1 MTINGKTMTLADVM
15 VSVKQPDETDADYIW
30 VAYDNTKERLPIATA
45 PSALQ
50 LAKIVGHSY
59 KSIYSYWSKYSRGL
73 VNTTKYAKVYVGG
86 DDDDE

>member
-15 VSVKQPDETDADYIW
+15 IPTSKPDESSDDYVWI
-30 VAYDNTKERLPIATA
+30 AYDNSRARLPIAIA

-59 KSIYSYWSKYSRGL
+59 KSIYSYWSKYRRGL
-73 VNTTKYAKVYVGG
+73 VKTTKYAKVYVGG